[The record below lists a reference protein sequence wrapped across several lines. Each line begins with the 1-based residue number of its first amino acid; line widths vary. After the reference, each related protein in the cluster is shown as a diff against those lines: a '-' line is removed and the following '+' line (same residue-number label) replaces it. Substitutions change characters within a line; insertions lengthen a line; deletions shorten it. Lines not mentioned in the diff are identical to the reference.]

1 MVILT
6 ASFKKRYN
14 LMMHIIKKTGIT
26 VALLMLVSL
35 IAYKLIQPTQTS
47 SAVFTT
53 IHGEEISMQSLKGKV
68 VLVNFWATDCKS
80 CVAEM
85 PDLINTYHQ
94 YQDQGFEIISV
105 AMPYDPP
112 VLVFNFAKQKK
123 LPFPV
128 MHDGNAEI
136 TRQFGGVK
144 VTPTA
149 YLFNKE
155 GKRIQRAIGAL
166 NFDKLHAV
174 LDKELS

>member
-1 MVILT
+1 MALSSIKKVKT
-6 ASFKKRYN
+6 ASAF
-14 LMMHIIKKTGIT
+14 I
-26 VALLMLVSL
+26 ALLLIVAALGYMLMR
-35 IAYKLIQPTQTS
+35 QPKTA

-85 PDLINTYHQ
+85 PDLINTYKQ
-94 YQDQGFEIISV
+94 YQQQGFEIIAV

-112 VLVFNFAKQKK
+112 ARVLNFAKQKK

-128 MHDGNAEI
+128 MHDSFAKI
-136 TRQFGGVK
+136 SQQFGGVE

-155 GKRIQRAIGAL
+155 GKRIQRAIGTL
-166 NFDKLHAV
+166 NFDKLHTV